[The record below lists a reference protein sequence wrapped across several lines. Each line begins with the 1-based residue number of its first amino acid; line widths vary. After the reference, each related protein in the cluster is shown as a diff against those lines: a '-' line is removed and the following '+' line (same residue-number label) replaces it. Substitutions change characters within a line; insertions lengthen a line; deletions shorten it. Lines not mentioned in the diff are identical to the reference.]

1 MDAGPHQ
8 RDARIARGPGGALL
22 VPGREEAGLVAR
34 GPGRLNMSPEWM
46 QGANSPY
53 SKVLV
58 ANRGEIAVRVLQ
70 AAREAGLSSVA
81 VYSQSDSSSLHVETA
96 DESVLLEGGGLD
108 ETYLN
113 GSAIIEAAR
122 STGADAIHPGYGFL
136 SERADF
142 ASAVDA
148 AGIRWIGPSAHA
160 IETMGDKISARSLMI
175 ESGVPVIP
183 GEQIPVE
190 EGADHLGALASA
202 AAKVG
207 YPLLIK
213 ASAGGG
219 GKGMRSVSVPKN
231 LRSEFEAAA
240 REASAAFGD
249 GTVYIERLLKR
260 ARHVEIQVLC
270 DTHGDAIHLNE
281 RDCSLQRRYQKVIEE
296 APSPAVSPATREAM
310 GDAAVTAARSVGYV
324 GAGTVEFLLAS
335 NGEFFFLEMNTRI
348 QVEHPVTE
356 MTTGIDL
363 VQKQFEVAAGL
374 PLGISQDEV
383 TQNGHSIEAR
393 VYAEDPSR
401 GFLPSVGEL
410 AVWRAPSGP
419 GIRVDS
425 GVREGDSV
433 TIEFDPMLA
442 KLVVHAP
449 DRGSAIRRLDS
460 ALSSFVVLG
469 VRTNIDFLR
478 KALSHGAFRGG
489 SIDTDFLDSTD
500 PSELSGSEPDHHT
513 LVAVAAAAQRLGI
526 DRQQTPGTE
535 ALDDHTGHQG
545 DPFRTLGRTFP

>member
-1 MDAGPHQ
+1 
-8 RDARIARGPGGALL
+8 
-22 VPGREEAGLVAR
+22 
-34 GPGRLNMSPEWM
+34 MSPEWM
-46 QGANSPY
+46 SEAPRPF

-70 AAREAGLSSVA
+70 ASKEAGLSCVA
-81 VYSQSDSSSLHVETA
+81 VFSESDSSSLHVELA
-96 DESVLLEGGGLD
+96 DESVLLKGNTLD
-108 ETYLN
+108 MTYLN
-113 GSAIIEAAR
+113 GNAIIEAAR

-142 ASAVDA
+142 ARAVES
-148 AGIRWIGPSAHA
+148 AGIRWIGPSTHA

-183 GEQIPVE
+183 GNQIPVE

-231 LRSEFEAAA
+231 LRGEFEAAA

-249 GTVYIERLLKR
+249 GTVYIERLLTR

-270 DTHGDAIHLNE
+270 DSHGGAVHLNE

-296 APSPAVSPATREAM
+296 APSPAVTPEIREAM
-310 GDAAVTAARSVGYV
+310 GDAAVTAAQSVGYV
-324 GAGTVEFLLAS
+324 GVGTVEFLLDS
-335 NGEFFFLEMNTRI
+335 NGEFYFLEMNTRI

-374 PLGISQDEV
+374 PMGISQQDV
-383 TQNGHSIEAR
+383 SQNGHSIEAR

-401 GFLPSVGEL
+401 GYLPSIGEL
-410 AVWRAPSGP
+410 AVWRPPSGP

-442 KLVVHAP
+442 KVIVHAP
-449 DRGSAIRRLDS
+449 NRKSAIRRLDN

-469 VRTNIDFLR
+469 VRTNINFLR
-478 KALSHGAFRGG
+478 NALAHGLFQSG

-500 PSELSGSEPDHHT
+500 PSELRGPDPDRPT
-513 LVAVAAAAQRLGI
+513 LVAVAASAQRLGM
-526 DRQQTPGTE
+526 DRQHIAGTE
-535 ALDDHTGHQG
+535 TVDDHTGHQG

>member
-1 MDAGPHQ
+1 
-8 RDARIARGPGGALL
+8 
-22 VPGREEAGLVAR
+22 
-34 GPGRLNMSPEWM
+34 MSPSWM
-46 QGANSPY
+46 NDSPRPY

-70 AAREAGLSSVA
+70 AAREAGLTGVA
-81 VYSQSDSSSLHVETA
+81 VYSQTDSSSLHVEMA
-96 DESVLLEGGGLD
+96 EESVLLEGQGLE

-113 GSAIIEAAR
+113 IQAIVGAAR
-122 STGADAIHPGYGFL
+122 SCGAEAIHPGYGFL

-142 ASAVDA
+142 ARAVESS
-148 AGIRWIGPSAHA
+148 GLIWIGPPPEA

-183 GEQIPVE
+183 GEQIAIQ
-190 EGADHLGALASA
+190 EGSDHLGDLASS

-219 GKGMRSVSVPKN
+219 GKGMRSVSEPKN
-231 LRSEFEAAA
+231 LRTEFETAA

-249 GTVYIERLLKR
+249 GTVYIERLLNR

-270 DTHGDAIHLNE
+270 DSHGSAIHLNE

-296 APSPAVSPATREAM
+296 APSPGLTQHTRDAM
-310 GDAAVTAARSVGYV
+310 GEAAVKAARSVGYV

-335 NGEFFFLEMNTRI
+335 NGQFYFLEMNTRI

-363 VQKQFEVAAGL
+363 VQKQFEVAAGM

-383 TQNGHSIEAR
+383 NLNGHSIEAR
-393 VYAEDPSR
+393 IYAEDPAN
-401 GFLPSVGEL
+401 GFLPSIGKL
-410 AVWRAPSGP
+410 AVWRQPSGP

-433 TIEFDPMLA
+433 TIDFDPMLA

-449 DRGSAIRRLDS
+449 DRRSAIRRLHS
-460 ALSSFVVLG
+460 ALSSFVALG
-469 VRTNIDFLR
+469 VRTNIEFLR
-478 KALSHGAFRGG
+478 NALTHQSFTSG

-500 PSELSGSEPDHHT
+500 PLELTGPDPDHIA
-513 LVAVAAAAQRLGI
+513 LVSIASSSSRLGADRKSSAAADNI
-526 DRQQTPGTE
+526 
-535 ALDDHTGHQG
+535 DDHTGHQG
-545 DPFRTLGRTFP
+545 DPFRTLGRPFP

>member
-1 MDAGPHQ
+1 M
-8 RDARIARGPGGALL
+8 
-22 VPGREEAGLVAR
+22 
-34 GPGRLNMSPEWM
+34 NMPPSWMAQASSPF
-46 QGANSPY
+46 
-53 SKVLV
+53 SKVLI
-58 ANRGEIAVRVLQ
+58 ANRGEIAVRVIQ

-81 VYSQSDSSSLHVETA
+81 VFSSSDSNSLHVEMS
-96 DESVLLEGGGLD
+96 DEAFFLEGDSLE

-142 ASAVDA
+142 AREVESS
-148 AGIRWIGPSAHA
+148 GIRWIGPPADS
-160 IETMGDKISARSLMI
+160 IETMGDKISARSLMLR
-175 ESGVPVIP
+175 SGVPVIP
-183 GEQIPVE
+183 GEQIPIE
-190 EGADHLGALASA
+190 DGADHLGALASA

-231 LRSEFEAAA
+231 LRTEFEAAA

-270 DTHGDAIHLNE
+270 DSMGTSIHLNE

-296 APSPAVSPATREAM
+296 APSPAVDSRIRDEM
-310 GDAAVTAARSVGYV
+310 GKAAVTAARSVGYV

-335 NGEFFFLEMNTRI
+335 NGEFYFLEMNTRI

-363 VQKQFEVAAGL
+363 VQKQFEIAAGL
-374 PLGISQDEV
+374 PLGISQEDV
-383 TQNGHSIEAR
+383 MQNGHSIEAR
-393 VYAEDPSR
+393 IYAEDPKS
-401 GFLPSVGEL
+401 GFLPSTGTL
-410 AVWRAPSGP
+410 AVWRPASGP

-425 GVREGDSV
+425 GAREGDSV

-449 DRGSAIRRLDS
+449 DRESAIRRMDN

-478 KALSHGAFRGG
+478 NSLAHHSFISGI
-489 SIDTDFLDSTD
+489 IDTDFLDSIGPTD
-500 PSELSGSEPDHHT
+500 LLGPEPDRIAI
-513 LVAVAAAAQRLGI
+513 LALASSAKRLGI
-526 DRQQTPGTE
+526 DRQYGE
-535 ALDDHTGHQG
+535 ASDATDSHTGHQG

>member
-1 MDAGPHQ
+1 
-8 RDARIARGPGGALL
+8 
-22 VPGREEAGLVAR
+22 
-34 GPGRLNMSPEWM
+34 MSPEWM
-46 QGANSPY
+46 SDAPRPF

-70 AAREAGLSSVA
+70 ASKEAGLSCVA
-81 VYSQSDSSSLHVETA
+81 VFSESDSSSLHVELA
-96 DESVLLEGGGLD
+96 DESVLLEGDTLD
-108 ETYLN
+108 MTYLN
-113 GSAIIEAAR
+113 GNAIIEAAR
-122 STGADAIHPGYGFL
+122 SSGADAIHPGYGFL

-142 ASAVDA
+142 ARAVES
-148 AGIRWIGPSAHA
+148 AGICWIGPSTHA

-175 ESGVPVIP
+175 ESGVSVIP
-183 GEQIPVE
+183 GGQIPIE

-231 LRSEFEAAA
+231 LRGEFEAAA

-249 GTVYIERLLKR
+249 GTVYIERLLTR

-270 DTHGDAIHLNE
+270 DSHGGAVHLNE

-296 APSPAVSPATREAM
+296 APSPAVTPEIREAM
-310 GDAAVTAARSVGYV
+310 GDAAVTAARSIGYV
-324 GAGTVEFLLAS
+324 GAGTVEFLLVS
-335 NGEFFFLEMNTRI
+335 NGEFYFLEMNTRI

-374 PLGISQDEV
+374 PMGISQQEV
-383 TQNGHSIEAR
+383 SQNGHSIEAR

-401 GFLPSVGEL
+401 GFLPSIGEL
-410 AVWRAPSGP
+410 AVWRPPSGP

-442 KLVVHAP
+442 KVIVHAP
-449 DRGSAIRRLDS
+449 NRQSAIRRLDN

-478 KALSHGAFRGG
+478 NALAHDLFQSG

-500 PSELSGSEPDHHT
+500 PSELRGPDPDRPT
-513 LVAVAAAAQRLGI
+513 LVAVAASAQRLGM
-526 DRQQTPGTE
+526 DRQHIAGTE
-535 ALDDHTGHQG
+535 AVDDHTGHQG

>member
-1 MDAGPHQ
+1 MTDAP
-8 RDARIARGPGGALL
+8 RPF
-22 VPGREEAGLVAR
+22 
-34 GPGRLNMSPEWM
+34 
-46 QGANSPY
+46 

-70 AAREAGLSSVA
+70 AASEAGLSSVA
-81 VYSQSDSSSLHVETA
+81 VFSESDSSSLHVGLA
-96 DESVLLEGGGLD
+96 DESVLLDGDSLEM
-108 ETYLN
+108 TYLN
-113 GSAIIEAAR
+113 GRAVIEAAR

-136 SERADF
+136 SESADF
-142 ASAVDA
+142 ARAVEN
-148 AGIRWIGPSAHA
+148 AGILWIGPSAHA

-175 ESGVPVIP
+175 DSGVPVIP
-183 GEQIPVE
+183 GDQVPVE

-219 GKGMRSVSVPKN
+219 GKGMRAVSVPKH
-231 LRSEFEAAA
+231 LRSEFESAA

-249 GTVYIERLLKR
+249 GTIYIERLLKG

-270 DTHGDAIHLNE
+270 DSHDGAIHLNE

-296 APSPAVSPATREAM
+296 APSPAVTPAIREAM
-310 GDAAVTAARSVGYV
+310 GEAAVTAARSVGYV

-335 NGEFFFLEMNTRI
+335 NGDFYFLEMNTRI

-363 VQKQFEVAAGL
+363 VQKQLEVAAGL
-374 PLGISQDEV
+374 PLGMSQRDV
-383 TQNGHSIEAR
+383 SQSGHSIEAR

-401 GFLPSVGEL
+401 GFLPSTGEL
-410 AVWRAPSGP
+410 VVWRPPSGP

-442 KLVVHAP
+442 KLIVHAP
-449 DRGSAIRRLDS
+449 DRRSAIRRLDS

-478 KALSHGAFRGG
+478 NALAHHSFRSGG
-489 SIDTDFLDSTD
+489 IDTDFLDSTD
-500 PSELSGSEPDHHT
+500 PSELRGEEPDRPT
-513 LVAVAAAAQRLGI
+513 LVAIAASAQRLGM
-526 DRQQTPGTE
+526 DRE
-535 ALDDHTGHQG
+535 ATAIEPVDDHTGHQG

>member
-1 MDAGPHQ
+1 
-8 RDARIARGPGGALL
+8 
-22 VPGREEAGLVAR
+22 
-34 GPGRLNMSPEWM
+34 MSPQWM
-46 QGANSPY
+46 SEAPSPF

-58 ANRGEIAVRVLQ
+58 ANRGEIAVRVIQ
-70 AAREAGLSSVA
+70 AAREAGLSCVA
-81 VYSQSDSSSLHVETA
+81 VFSDSDTNSLHVEMA
-96 DESVLLEGGGLD
+96 DESVFLEGDSL
-108 ETYLN
+108 ESTYLN
-113 GSAIIEAAR
+113 GTAIIEAAR

-142 ASAVDA
+142 ANAVESS
-148 AGIRWIGPSAHA
+148 GIRWIGPSAHA

-183 GEQIPVE
+183 GGQVPME

-219 GKGMRSVSVPKN
+219 GKGMRAVYFPKN

-240 REASAAFGD
+240 REASTAFGD
-249 GTVYIERLLKR
+249 GTVYIERLLTK

-270 DTHGDAIHLNE
+270 DSLGGAIHLNE

-296 APSPAVSPATREAM
+296 APSPAVNPSIREAM
-310 GDAAVTAARSVGYV
+310 GEAAVKAAKSVGYV

-335 NGEFFFLEMNTRI
+335 NGEFYFLEMNTRI

-374 PLGISQDEV
+374 PLGILQKDV
-383 TQNGHSIEAR
+383 MKNGHSIEAR

-401 GFLPSVGEL
+401 GFLPSIGDL
-410 AVWRAPSGP
+410 AVWSPPSGP

-425 GVREGDSV
+425 GVRQGDSV
-433 TIEFDPMLA
+433 TIDFDPMLA
-442 KLVVHAP
+442 KLIVHAP
-449 DRGSAIRRLDS
+449 DRKSAIRRLDN

-478 KALSHGAFRGG
+478 NALSHDSFQSGE
-489 SIDTDFLDSTD
+489 IDTDFLDSTD
-500 PSELSGSEPDHHT
+500 PSELRGDEPDHPT
-513 LVAVAAAAQRLGI
+513 LVAIAASAQRLGMG
-526 DRQQTPGTE
+526 RGQAVGTE
-535 ALDDHTGHQG
+535 DSDGHTGHLG

>member
-1 MDAGPHQ
+1 
-8 RDARIARGPGGALL
+8 
-22 VPGREEAGLVAR
+22 
-34 GPGRLNMSPEWM
+34 MSTDWM
-46 QGANSPY
+46 SGSP
-53 SKVLV
+53 SPFTKVLV

-81 VYSQSDSSSLHVETA
+81 VYSITDSSSLHVEVA
-96 DESVLLEGGGLD
+96 DEAVLLEGEGLD
-108 ETYLN
+108 GTYLD

-122 STGADAIHPGYGFL
+122 SCGADAIHPGYGFL
-136 SERADF
+136 SERAEF
-142 ASAVDA
+142 ARQVESS
-148 AGIRWIGPSAHA
+148 GITWIGPSPEA

-183 GEQIPVE
+183 GEQIRVG
-190 EGADHLGALASA
+190 EGSDHLGALASA

-219 GKGMRSVSVPKN
+219 GKGMRSVSEPKN
-231 LRSEFEAAA
+231 LRTEFEAAA

-249 GTVYIERLLKR
+249 GTVYIEKMLSR

-270 DTHGDAIHLNE
+270 DSQGSSIHLNE

-296 APSPAVSPATREAM
+296 APSPAMTPQLREAM
-310 GDAAVTAARSVGYV
+310 GEAAVTAARSVGYV

-335 NGEFFFLEMNTRI
+335 NGEFYFLEMNTRI

-356 MTTGIDL
+356 MTTGVDL
-363 VQKQFEVAAGL
+363 VQKQFEIAAGL
-374 PLGISQDEV
+374 GLGMTQEQV
-383 TQNGHSIEAR
+383 GQNGHSIEAR

-401 GFLPSVGEL
+401 GFLPSTGEL
-410 AVWRAPSGP
+410 AVWRPPSGP

-433 TIEFDPMLA
+433 TIDFDPMLA

-449 DRGSAIRRLDS
+449 DRASAIRRLDS

-478 KALSHGAFRGG
+478 NSLSHASFIGG

-500 PSELSGSEPDHHT
+500 PSELSGPEPDRPA
-513 LVAVAAAAQRLGI
+513 LVAIAASARRLGM
-526 DRQQTPGTE
+526 DRASPGPAEE
-535 ALDDHTGHQG
+535 ADPHTGHPG

>member
-1 MDAGPHQ
+1 
-8 RDARIARGPGGALL
+8 
-22 VPGREEAGLVAR
+22 
-34 GPGRLNMSPEWM
+34 MSPSWM
-46 QGANSPY
+46 TESPRPY

-70 AAREAGLSSVA
+70 AAREAGLKGVA
-81 VYSQSDSSSLHVETA
+81 IYSNTDSSSLHVEMA
-96 DESVLLEGGGLD
+96 EESVLLEGQDLE

-113 GSAIIEAAR
+113 IHAIIEAAR
-122 STGADAIHPGYGFL
+122 SCGAEAIHPGYGFL

-142 ASAVDA
+142 ARAVESS
-148 AGIRWIGPSAHA
+148 GLIWIGPPPEA

-183 GEQIPVE
+183 GEQIAIQ
-190 EGADHLGALASA
+190 EGSDHLGALASS

-219 GKGMRSVSVPKN
+219 GKGMRSVSEPKN
-231 LRSEFEAAA
+231 LRTEFETAA

-249 GTVYIERLLKR
+249 GTVYIERLLNR

-270 DTHGDAIHLNE
+270 DSHGSAIHLNE

-296 APSPAVSPATREAM
+296 APSPGLSQRTRDAM
-310 GDAAVTAARSVGYV
+310 GEAAVKAARSVGYV

-335 NGEFFFLEMNTRI
+335 NGQFYFLEMNTRI

-363 VQKQFEVAAGL
+363 VQKQFEVAAGM
-374 PLGISQDEV
+374 PLGMSQNEV
-383 TQNGHSIEAR
+383 KLNGHSIEAR
-393 VYAEDPSR
+393 IYAEDPAN
-401 GFLPSVGEL
+401 GFLPSIGKL
-410 AVWRAPSGP
+410 AVWRQPSGP

-433 TIEFDPMLA
+433 TIDFDPMLA

-449 DRGSAIRRLDS
+449 DRGSAIRRLHG
-460 ALSSFVVLG
+460 ALSSFVALG
-469 VRTNIDFLR
+469 VRTNIEFLR
-478 KALSHGAFRGG
+478 NALTHQSFISG

-500 PSELSGSEPDHHT
+500 PQELTGPDPDHIA
-513 LVAVAAAAQRLGI
+513 LVSIASSSSRLGA
-526 DRQQTPGTE
+526 DRNSSAASDPI
-535 ALDDHTGHQG
+535 DDHTGHQG
-545 DPFRTLGRTFP
+545 DPFRTLGRPFP